1 MLAMAP
7 SKEEGAS
14 GHSEEEAAAGA
25 RMRKGTD
32 PTGGDVGSGAASP
45 AEVLEHLTTMTVGL
59 EKAWSEALASESS
72 RKAIAEARG
81 LWDGFLDTHQQWVE
95 RYVELWR
102 RCGLDEIVI
111 EEFPLGDEGL
121 SQLGRTPRDAAER
134 FYRLQIATMYA
145 LMDLLD
151 ALKGLEEPSGR
162 RVSMLPGL
170 HVESW
175 WEGGAFALIRRR
187 AAALAGLLR
196 ESEACLE
203 EVALVSGAEYTPL
216 GNEMVTRIWEK
227 PLRAASGLVAQGW
240 HEAALPQLLA
250 AIRAV
255 LAEALSVDAA
265 GLPVPLAPHSEGI
278 DSLSSIAPHLPLLEA
293 CCQRIGE
300 GLPVDPGVA
309 VPLAKELTPRVQRLA
324 FDPPPVGDLGA
335 LKESRDE

>member
-1 MLAMAP
+1 MAP
-7 SKEEGAS
+7 NEEGGA
-14 GHSEEEAAAGA
+14 GRDPQERAKTGA
-25 RMRKGTD
+25 RTSEGKK
-32 PTGGDVGSGAASP
+32 PTNGGIGPGAASP
-45 AEVLEHLTTMTVGL
+45 ADVLEHLTAMTVGL
-59 EKAWSEALASESS
+59 ERAWSEALASEGS
-72 RKAIAEARG
+72 RRAIAEAWE
-81 LWDGFLDTHQQWVE
+81 LWYGFIATHQQWVE
-95 RYVELWR
+95 RYAELWR

-121 SQLGRTPRDAAER
+121 SRLGRTPRDAAER

-170 HVESW
+170 PVESW
-175 WEGGAFALIRRR
+175 WEGGAFALVRRR

-196 ESEACLE
+196 ESEARLQ
-203 EVALVSGAEYTPL
+203 EVALESGAEYTPL
-216 GNEMVTRIWEK
+216 GSERATRIWEK

-265 GLPVPLAPHSEGI
+265 GLPVPLALPTQGI
-278 DSLSSIAPHLPLLEA
+278 ESLSAIAPHLPLLEA
-293 CCQRIGE
+293 CCERIGE

-324 FDPPPVGDLGA
+324 VDPPPVDDLRT
-335 LKESRDE
+335 LKEPRDG